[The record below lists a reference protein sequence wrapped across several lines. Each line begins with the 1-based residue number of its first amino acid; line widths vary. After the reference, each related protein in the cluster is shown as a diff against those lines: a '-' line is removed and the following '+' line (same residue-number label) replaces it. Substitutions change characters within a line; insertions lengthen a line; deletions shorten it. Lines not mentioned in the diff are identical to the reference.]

1 MIYQINNKYYI
12 RTAPM
17 KYTEVNLS
25 VRNDDVVIGITSNR
39 IVLTGNTNIKEINF
53 QENKEKIKASL
64 LEETKQINETSKTSV
79 RGSRHRKRA

>member
-1 MIYQINNKYYI
+1 
-12 RTAPM
+12 M

-25 VRNDDVVIGITSNR
+25 VHNDDVVIGITSNR

-64 LEETKQINETSKTSV
+64 LEETKRINETSNTSV

>member
-1 MIYQINNKYYI
+1 
-12 RTAPM
+12 M

-25 VRNDDVVIGITSNR
+25 VHNDDVVVGITSNR
-39 IVLTGNTNIKEINF
+39 IVLTGNANIKEINF

-64 LEETKQINETSKTSV
+64 LEETKQINETSNTSV

>member
-25 VRNDDVVIGITSNR
+25 VHNDDVVIGITSNR

-64 LEETKQINETSKTSV
+64 LEETKRINETSNTSV

>member
-1 MIYQINNKYYI
+1 MIYQINNKFYI

-17 KYTEVNLS
+17 KYTEVKLS
-25 VRNDDVVIGITSNR
+25 VRNDDVIVEVTSNR
-39 IVLTGNTNIKEINF
+39 IVSTGNTNIKEINF

-64 LEETKQINETSKTSV
+64 LEETKQTNETSNTST